1 MDLSQIRKQIDG
13 VDREL
18 LMVINKRMELVV
30 RAGKL
35 KQDVTDPDREA
46 AVLSQVINQSRGLIA
61 PEFSAALFKQ
71 IIEQSKQL
79 QEGKSQLVG
88 FQGEHGAFSE
98 IAVRAF
104 SKEAIALPHTSFSDV
119 FEGVQ
124 SGVLDYGVVPIE
136 NSLGGAV
143 TQVDD
148 LLMDTDLY
156 IVAEIAMPIHQ
167 CLLTL
172 TGSDYRDIRVVYSH
186 PQALS
191 QCKGFLARNK
201 LEARPYY
208 DTAGSALMLSREKP
222 VAAAVIASSLC
233 AELYNLDIV
242 KENIEDENSN
252 TTRFVVLSKKPATT
266 KGEKCTISFSTAH
279 KPGALLN
286 ILKLF
291 SDAGVNLTRIESKP
305 APKSPGNYLF
315 LVDFAGSTQ
324 DAKIQQ
330 SLELVEKETSKFKL
344 LGCYSAVE
352 QKT

>member
-13 VDREL
+13 ADREL
-18 LMVINKRMELVV
+18 LMLINKRMELVV

-35 KQDVTDPDREA
+35 KSDVTDPDREA
-46 AVLSQVINQSRGLIA
+46 AVLSRGLVS

-71 IIEQSKQL
+71 IIGQAKHL
-79 QEGKSQLVG
+79 QEERSELVG

-98 IAVRAF
+98 IAVRSF
-104 SKEAIALPHTSFSDV
+104 NKDAISLPHNSFSDV
-119 FEGVQ
+119 FDGVN
-124 SGVLDYGVVPIE
+124 SGILDYGVVPIE

-148 LLMDTDLY
+148 LLMETDLF
-156 IVAEIAMPIHQ
+156 VVGEIAMPIHQ

-172 TGSDYRDIRVVYSH
+172 PESDYRDIRVVYSH

-201 LEARPYY
+201 LEARPHY
-208 DTAGSALMLSREKP
+208 DTAGSALMLSRDKP
-222 VAAAVIASSLC
+222 VAAAVIASKLC
-233 AELYNLDIV
+233 AELYNLDVV

-252 TTRFVVLSKKPATT
+252 TTRFVVLSKTASKAA
-266 KGEKCTISFSTAH
+266 GEKCTIFFSTAH

-305 APKSPGNYLF
+305 APKSPGSYAF
-315 LVDFAGSTQ
+315 LVDFMGSITDSKIKSAL
-324 DAKIQQ
+324 DAVQ
-330 SLELVEKETSKFKL
+330 KETSQFRL
-344 LGCYSAVE
+344 IGCYSLVGQA
-352 QKT
+352 